1 MGRGP
6 ESRGG
11 TRHTVR
17 CCLGRDP
24 MEDAGPSVDPLLVI
38 FGFTKWGAGVIDFF
52 TTIQGM
58 HGAARVRLTTEEK
71 ERGCR

>member
-1 MGRGP
+1 
-6 ESRGG
+6 
-11 TRHTVR
+11 
-17 CCLGRDP
+17 

-58 HGAARVRLTTEEK
+58 HGAARVQLTTEEK